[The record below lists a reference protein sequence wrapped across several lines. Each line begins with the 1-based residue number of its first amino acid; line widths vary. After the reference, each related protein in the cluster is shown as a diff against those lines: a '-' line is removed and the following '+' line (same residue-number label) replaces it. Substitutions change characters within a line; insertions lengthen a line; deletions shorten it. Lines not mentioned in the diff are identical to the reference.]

1 MPDAPHR
8 LARKGRTMTTPIEP
22 PDTTVATLA
31 ARAREAA
38 TAARNAAE
46 KDEQG
51 SSETPGDE
59 DSGRLIVMLDEYH
72 AFATAADP
80 SEVASNFSRRASLSS
95 VAPNVAELMG
105 PSSTEERRVGQE
117 GV

>member
-51 SSETPGDE
+51 SSETQGDE
-59 DSGRLIVMLDEYH
+59 DSGRLIVMLDEYP
-72 AFATAADP
+72 AFAPAADP
-80 SEVASNFSRRASLSS
+80 SEVASNFSRRVSLSS
-95 VAPNVAELMG
+95 VAPNAAELMW
-105 PSSTEERRVGQE
+105 PSAETK
-117 GV
+117 

>member
-38 TAARNAAE
+38 AAARNAA
-46 KDEQG
+46 
-51 SSETPGDE
+51 SEGE
-59 DSGRLIVMLDEYH
+59 DGHSESRIEGTGQLIVFLDEFP
-72 AFATAADP
+72 AFAPAADP
-80 SEVASNFSRRASLSS
+80 SEVASNFARRVSLSS
-95 VAPNVAELMG
+95 VAPNAAELMW
-105 PSSTEERRVGQE
+105 PSAETKE
-117 GV
+117 

>member
-31 ARAREAA
+31 ARARDAA

-51 SSETPGDE
+51 RSETQGDE
-59 DSGRLIVMLDEYH
+59 DSGRLIVMLDEYP
-72 AFATAADP
+72 AFATAAAP
-80 SEVASNFSRRASLSS
+80 SEVDSNFSRSVRLSY
-95 VAPNVAELMG
+95 VAPTATELIWPSAETNG
-105 PSSTEERRVGQE
+105 
-117 GV
+117 